1 MIKYKNLFSY
11 IKMVKEILR
20 FSNIKIEKKKILP
33 LYNSPIFKKGIDIT
47 KVLVSNK
54 ISLGEKKL

>member
-20 FSNIKIEKKKILP
+20 FSNIKIEKKKFYR
-33 LYNSPIFKKGIDIT
+33 YNSPIFKKGIDIT
-47 KVLVSNK
+47 KVLASNK

>member
-33 LYNSPIFKKGIDIT
+33 LYNSPVFKKGIDIT
-47 KVLVSNK
+47 KVLASNK

>member
-20 FSNIKIEKKKILP
+20 FSNIKVEKKKILP
-33 LYNSPIFKKGIDIT
+33 LYNSLIFKKGIDIT
-47 KVLVSNK
+47 KVLASNK

>member
-1 MIKYKNLFSY
+1 
-11 IKMVKEILR
+11 MVKEILR

-33 LYNSPIFKKGIDIT
+33 LYNSPVFKKGIDIT
-47 KVLVSNK
+47 KVLASNK